1 MLTVRLNDIDYS
13 IKQKVNEFTIGEFEQ
28 ITNILNNSELD
39 ELEKYYEI
47 FIVTGLSEEILEELE
62 IKKFLELIRLFLEE
76 SEFNFSNLEKVK
88 EFSINNRIYRAYEDE
103 FKLKVKEM
111 KLIEK
116 YIKKNEKQTL
126 SYILAILFKDIE
138 LTENEHYVEAH
149 INHKANLIR
158 ENITANIAVPYISYF
173 SEKFVNVFE
182 NLGK

>member
-1 MLTVRLNDIDYS
+1 MLTVRINEIDYS
-13 IKQKVNEFTIGEFEQ
+13 IKQKLNEFTIGEFET
-28 ITNILNNSELD
+28 ITNILNNPEFD

-47 FIVTGLSEEILEELE
+47 FIVSGIPSSDLEELD
-62 IKKFLELIRLFLEE
+62 IKEFLDLIRNFLEN
-76 SEFNFSNLEKVK
+76 SEFNFSEIEKSK
-88 EFSINNRIYRAYEDE
+88 EFTINNRLYRAFDTE

-158 ENITANIAVPYISYF
+158 ENITADIAIPYISYF
-173 SEKFVNVFE
+173 SDKFVNSFK
-182 NLGK
+182 NLGQ